1 VLAAFSPSP
10 TPFLVLMLVGFLVGT
25 AGHVFRSRATI
36 VAGIGMILL
45 ATVLLPLGIYLAD
58 R

>member
-25 AGHVFRSRATI
+25 AGHVLRSKATI
-36 VAGIGMILL
+36 VTGIGMILL
-45 ATVLLPLGIYLAD
+45 ATVLLPLGLYVTG

>member
-25 AGHVFRSRATI
+25 AGHLYRSKATI
-36 VAGIGMILL
+36 ATGIGMILL

>member
-25 AGHVFRSRATI
+25 AGHLYRSEATI
-36 VAGIGMILL
+36 ATGIGMILL

>member
-1 VLAAFSPSP
+1 MLAAFSPSP
-10 TPFLVLMLVGFLVGT
+10 TPFVVLMLVGFLVGT
-25 AGHVFRSRATI
+25 AGHLYRSKATI
-36 VAGIGMILL
+36 ATGIGMILL

>member
-10 TPFLVLMLVGFLVGT
+10 TPFVVLMLVGFLVGT
-25 AGHVFRSRATI
+25 AGHLYRSKATI
-36 VAGIGMILL
+36 ATGIGMILL